1 MLLCRAASLG
11 LGLRALSTQQ
21 AVPITVAR
29 GDGIGPE
36 ITDATMKILS
46 AAGAKLAPE
55 YITVGEQLYNA
66 GITSGLD
73 KAAWESINRTRVLLK
88 GPITT
93 PLGKGVKSLNVTLR
107 KTLGLFSNVRP
118 VFSYSPF
125 VSALH
130 PKMDVVIIR
139 ENEED
144 LYAGIEHR
152 QTAEVVQC
160 LKLIT
165 VPGCE
170 RIIRYAFEYCRQQ
183 NRKKLT
189 CVTKSNIM
197 KLTDGTF
204 QSIFEKMAQ
213 SYPDIKTNHEIVD
226 IATAR
231 VAARPQN
238 YDVIVTLNL
247 YGDIISDVAAE
258 VAGSVGLAGSANIGS
273 KYAMFEAIHGSA
285 PDIAGQDKANPAGM
299 LSGAIM
305 MLNYLGDHETA
316 TTVHNALLRTIED
329 GVHTPDIRSPL
340 TKLPVGTQDF
350 AAAIV
355 DRLGKKPEQLAP
367 VNYVS
372 GEASSSKAAD
382 KSGAQSH
389 KEPVLT
395 VPTKQF
401 FGIDV
406 FVDYNPAP
414 LSPSEPH
421 RCPERLSRL
430 LRACEGGDF
439 KLSMISNRGVLVWP
453 NGHPDTFK
461 ADHWRCRFEAT
472 HPGANVIGLLTRLA
486 AAEKPGVAPAEA
498 QSVEV
503 IKTENLYLFDG
514 EPGFSRGQGQ

>member
-1 MLLCRAASLG
+1 MATG
-11 LGLRALSTQQ
+11 QG
-21 AVPITVAR
+21 VPITVAP

-36 ITDATMKILS
+36 ITDATMKILT
-46 AAGAKLAPE
+46 AAGAAVAPE
-55 YITVGEQLYNA
+55 YITVGEQLYNQ

-73 KAAWESINRTRVLLK
+73 KAAWDSINRTRVLLK

-125 VSALH
+125 VQALH

-152 QTAEVVQC
+152 HTSEVFQC

-170 RIIRYAFEYCRQQ
+170 RIIRYAFEYCRTQK
-183 NRKKLT
+183 RKKLT

-204 QSIFEKMAQ
+204 QSIFEKIAK
-213 SYPDIKTNHEIVD
+213 SYPDIQTNHEIVD

-285 PDIAGQDKANPAGM
+285 PDIAGQDKANPSGM
-299 LSGAIM
+299 LNGAIM
-305 MLNYLGDHETA
+305 MLNYLGQHETA
-316 TTVHNALLRTIED
+316 TTIHNAFLRTIED
-329 GVHTPDIRSPL
+329 GVHTPDIRSAL
-340 TKLPVGTQDF
+340 TTTPAGTRDF
-350 AAAIV
+350 ASAIV
-355 DRLGKKPEQLAP
+355 ARLGQKPVKLTP
-367 VNYVS
+367 VDYVS
-372 GEASSSKAAD
+372 GETHGRKAVD
-382 KSGAQSH
+382 KPGFETREA
-389 KEPVLT
+389 PVLP
-395 VPTKQF
+395 VPIKEF

-406 FVDYNPAP
+406 FVDFDPLP
-414 LSPSEPH
+414 LSHFEPT
-421 RCPERLSRL
+421 RCPDRLARL
-430 LRACEGGDF
+430 LRACEGEDF
-439 KLSMISNRGVLVWP
+439 KLTMISNRGVIVWP

-472 HPGANVIGLLTRLA
+472 RRGASPLNLLQRLA
-486 AAEKPGVAPAEA
+486 KPEKPGLSFDET
-498 QSVEV
+498 QIVEV
-503 IKTENLYLFDG
+503 IKTENLYLFNG